1 VEPRS
6 DVAAAARLLPVRPGG
21 SRDRRRILRSKFVL
35 TEIAVILSLDFVG
48 LAVAIAFARWTIAR
62 APGGVEARRLIN
74 AAARASEA
82 FLWREGKLAGVGTGI
97 ALALVLG
104 VNTAF
109 LIRRAPGFT
118 PTATLWASL
127 GTLLG
132 GALTLGVGYVTASI
146 GLRGTLRTIR
156 AAQGSLD
163 QAAMLAVRTSGVA
176 ALAADALGAAAVTGL
191 FGLIFLLG
199 GGGGQLGSGAASV
212 LLDRAA
218 ATLPGLALGSVAAA
232 LILGV
237 GGAAYH
243 VSTSL
248 SGLTAENLSP
258 GDPRNPAFVAGLV
271 GEHVG
276 LGARRTVDMFAATTL
291 ANVAMV
297 MIGVA
302 AFRQYAGA
310 LGTRAWAFV
319 TLPLMVR
326 GVGVMASA
334 FGLMTARAN
343 ETGRATDAL
352 WRGQITAAVLAAGGL
367 AGAALW
373 LVGSPAA
380 GWFIA
385 SGILGLVLGVVVGHA
400 ARTRLDR
407 RLKPM
412 HEIMEATLGGRA
424 VTLARGTALGADAVG
439 IPILLLAV
447 MLAGAFHLGE
457 RSHVPGGGMLAT
469 ATALSGLVA
478 TSAYMLAIGLFGPV
492 ASGALTIA
500 ALDPEELRPEVRRR
514 VTLLD
519 DAGFEGG
526 AVAEAFFTV
535 LGCAAA
541 LIAGLS
547 LTLGAPPD
555 VGEALSVLRPAVIG
569 SGALGAALVV
579 ALSGRALDVAGR
591 ATRGALQEIE
601 RQFRGFPR
609 EGGALVLPA
618 GYTPSYRAVI
628 DLASRLSLEGVLLPV
643 ALGLVGP
650 AALGFGLRLLYTTA
664 GLAKEGLTC
673 FVVVAAATGL
683 GTALSANGTRAV
695 LSAAY
700 RASRPRGVS
709 PGFEASLAGHTLG
722 SFVGGA
728 SAPAARLF
736 VKASAAAA
744 LLVAPLLSLL

>member
-1 VEPRS
+1 M
-6 DVAAAARLLPVRPGG
+6 
-21 SRDRRRILRSKFVL
+21 RSKFVL

-48 LAVAIAFARWTIAR
+48 LAVAIAFARWTISR
-62 APGGVEARRLIN
+62 APGGVEARRLVN

-82 FLWREGKLAGVGTGI
+82 FLWREGRMAAVGTGI
-97 ALALVLG
+97 ALALVLA
-104 VNTAF
+104 VNTVF
-109 LIRRAPGFT
+109 LVRRAAGFT
-118 PTATLWASL
+118 PSAALWAAL

-132 GALTLGVGYVTASI
+132 GALTLGVGYVAASV

-191 FGLIFLLG
+191 FGLVFLLG
-199 GGGGQLGSGAASV
+199 GGGGQLGAGAASA

-218 ATLPGLALGSVAAA
+218 ATLPGFALGSVAVA
-232 LILGV
+232 LVLGV

-243 VSTSL
+243 VSTSIG
-248 SGLTAENLSP
+248 GLTEDNVSA
-258 GDPRNPAFVAGLV
+258 GDPRNPGFVAGLV

-291 ANVAMV
+291 ANVATVMV
-297 MIGVA
+297 GVA
-302 AFRQYAGA
+302 AFRQYASA
-310 LGTRAWAFV
+310 LGTRAWALV
-319 TLPLMVR
+319 TLPLLVR
-326 GVGVMASA
+326 GIGVIASA
-334 FGLMTARAN
+334 FGLMTARAS

-380 GWFIA
+380 GWFVGA
-385 SGILGLVLGVVVGHA
+385 GALGLSLGVAVGHA

-412 HEIMEATLGGRA
+412 QELMEATLAGRA
-424 VTLARGTALGADAVG
+424 VTLARGTALGADAIWV
-439 IPILLLAV
+439 PTLLLSV
-447 MLAGAFHLGE
+447 TLGGAFQLGE
-457 RSHVPGGGMLAT
+457 RSHLPGGGLLAT
-469 ATALSGLVA
+469 APALAGLVA
-478 TSAYMLAIGLFGPV
+478 TSAYMLAVGLFGPV

-526 AVAEAFFTV
+526 AVAEAFFIV

-547 LTLGAPPD
+547 ITLGAPSD
-555 VGEALSVLRPAVIG
+555 VGEALSVTRPAVIG
-569 SGALGAALVV
+569 SGALGAALVLS
-579 ALSGRALDVAGR
+579 LSGRALDVAGR
-591 ATRGALQEIE
+591 ATRGGLMEIE

-609 EGGALVLPA
+609 DGGALVLPA

-628 DLASRLSLEGVLLPV
+628 DLTGRLSLEGVLLPV
-643 ALGLVGP
+643 AVGLLGP

-673 FVVVAAATGL
+673 FVVVASATGL

-695 LSAAY
+695 LTSAY
-700 RASRPRGVS
+700 RASRARGVS

-722 SFVGGA
+722 SFMGGA
-728 SAPAARLF
+728 SAPATHLF